1 MIFGKKNIYN
11 SKLNIFMER
20 IASMFFHSR
29 TQAHIF
35 HTRVKGPGSFAAHT
49 ALQAYYEGI
58 VPLIDGLVEGYQG
71 QYGLIEYKEVNG
83 VDNDASVENMVK
95 YFDNLCKFL
104 DKERKEPKLQMSWLQ
119 NDLDNVASLLYS
131 TKYKLINLQ

>member
-1 MIFGKKNIYN
+1 MGRTIFIRTIDYT
-11 SKLNIFMER
+11 MER

-35 HTRVKGPGSFAAHT
+35 HTRVTGKGSFAAHI

-83 VDNDASVENMVK
+83 VDNDASIENIVK

-104 DKERKEPKLQMSWLQ
+104 AKERQDEKLQMSWLQ
-119 NDLDNVASLLYS
+119 NDIDNIASLLYS

>member
-1 MIFGKKNIYN
+1 
-11 SKLNIFMER
+11 
-20 IASMFFHSR
+20 MFFHSR

-49 ALQAYYEGI
+49 ALQSYYEGI
-58 VPLIDGLVEGYQG
+58 IPLLDGVIETYQG

-83 VDNDASVENMVK
+83 VDNDASPENMIK

-119 NDLDNVASLLYS
+119 NDLDNIASLLYS

>member
-1 MIFGKKNIYN
+1 
-11 SKLNIFMER
+11 MER

-58 VPLIDGLVEGYQG
+58 IPLMDGLIETYQG

-83 VDNDASVENMVK
+83 VDNDASLENIVK

-119 NDLDNVASLLYS
+119 NDIDTIVTLLYS
-131 TKYKLINLQ
+131 TKYKLTNLQ

>member
-1 MIFGKKNIYN
+1 
-11 SKLNIFMER
+11 MER

-35 HTRVKGPGSFAAHT
+35 HTRVKGTGSFAAHT

>member
-1 MIFGKKNIYN
+1 MGRTIFIRTR
-11 SKLNIFMER
+11 LTIMER
-20 IASMFFHSR
+20 IASMFLHSR

-35 HTRVKGPGSFAAHT
+35 HTRVTGEGSFAAHT

-58 VPLIDGLVEGYQG
+58 VPLIDGLVEAYQG

-83 VDNDASVENMVK
+83 VDNDASKENMVK

>member
-1 MIFGKKNIYN
+1 
-11 SKLNIFMER
+11 MER

-58 VPLIDGLVEGYQG
+58 IPLMDGLIETYQG

-83 VDNDASVENMVK
+83 IDNDASLENMVK

-119 NDLDNVASLLYS
+119 NDIDTIVTLLYS
-131 TKYKLINLQ
+131 TKYKLTNLQ